1 MANYEKD
8 EAICLR
14 VIDFSETSQVLTLLG
29 RKTGV
34 MGLLAKG
41 SRKMAK
47 GGAFSFGAPIDQLA
61 RGEVVFIPP
70 RPGAASAQLGTLTA
84 WNLLDH
90 HRDLRQS
97 LPAFYAGQ
105 ILCEILLA
113 LLSPLEPHAELY
125 DEVAAGVAAMGGAQ
139 SKRMFLSLAKTI
151 LTATGF
157 QPHLETCLVCKTP
170 VRPGV
175 PVQFCPRSGGAC
187 CITCPP
193 QSKTLRV
200 DGGVLLALA
209 RLPPPSK
216 MMAMPSAKTADAAA
230 LRAAADVLMTAILAA
245 AERPLKTRWA
255 LDALFGKGKGTS

>member
-14 VIDFSETSQVLTLLG
+14 VIDFSETSQVVTLLTRQAG
-29 RKTGV
+29 IV
-34 MGLLAKG
+34 ALLAKG

-47 GGAFSFGAPIDQLA
+47 AGTFSFGAPIDQLA

-70 RPGAASAQLGTLTA
+70 RGTAELGTLTA

-90 HRDLRQS
+90 QSAVRQS

-105 ILCEILLA
+105 ILCEVVMA
-113 LLSPLEPHAELY
+113 LLSPNEPQPELY
-125 DEVAAGVAAMGGAQ
+125 DELVAGFAALAGTQ
-139 SKRMFLSLAKTI
+139 TKRVFLSMAKSVFTS
-151 LTATGF
+151 TGY
-157 QPHLETCLVCKTP
+157 QPHLENCLVCKTP

-175 PVQFCPRSGGAC
+175 RVQFCPQSGGAC
-187 CITCPP
+187 CIGCPA
-193 QSKTLRV
+193 QSKTLHV

-209 RLPPPSK
+209 RLPSPTALLAAAASK
-216 MMAMPSAKTADAAA
+216 PADAAA
-230 LRAAADVLMTAILAA
+230 LRAAGAVLVAAIEAA

-255 LDALFGKGKGTS
+255 LDALFGKSKTI

>member
-1 MANYEKD
+1 MASYEKD

-14 VIDFSETSQVLTLLG
+14 VIDFSETSQVVTLLG
-29 RKTGV
+29 RQTGV

-41 SRKMAK
+41 SRKISK

-61 RGEVVFIPP
+61 RGEVVFISP
-70 RPGAASAQLGTLTA
+70 RAGATGELATLTA

-90 HRDLRQS
+90 HRDLRRS

-105 ILCEILLA
+105 IVCEILIA
-113 LLSPLEPHAELY
+113 LLSPHDPQIQLY
-125 DEVAAGVAAMGGAQ
+125 DEVAAGVAALGGAQ
-139 SKRMFLSLAKTI
+139 SQRIFLSLAKTI
-151 LTATGF
+151 LTSTGF
-157 QPHLETCLVCKTP
+157 QPHLENCLVCKKP
-170 VRPGV
+170 VRPGE

-187 CITCPP
+187 CINCPA

-209 RLPPPSK
+209 RLPAPGKIIATPV
-216 MMAMPSAKTADAAA
+216 AKAADAAA
-230 LRAAADVLMTAILAA
+230 LRAAADVLLAAIMAA

-255 LDALFGKGKGTS
+255 LDALFGKNKGT